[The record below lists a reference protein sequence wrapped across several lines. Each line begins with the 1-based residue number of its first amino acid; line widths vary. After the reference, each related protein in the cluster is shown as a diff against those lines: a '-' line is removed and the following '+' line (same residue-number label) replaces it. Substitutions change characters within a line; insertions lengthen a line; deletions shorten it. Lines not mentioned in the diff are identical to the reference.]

1 MALAVWE
8 IAAIFLYG
16 IFMLYIMAYSV
27 SQFFLLIH
35 FRKAN
40 KLKTSMSSPPSDWPR
55 VVVQLPVYNEKYV
68 VERLL
73 EAVALLDYPK
83 EKLHIQVLDDSTDET
98 SAIIDRK
105 ALLVMAKGF
114 QISVLRRQYREGYK
128 AGALAYGMQHCD
140 ADFVAI
146 FDADFVPKHDFLKRT
161 IPQFDAPEVGM
172 VQGRWAHL
180 NRSQSRLTRFQ
191 AFALDAHFTVEQSG
205 RYYGGHFMNFNGTA
219 GVWRRTCINDAGG
232 WQADTLTEDLD
243 LSYRAQLRGWK
254 FKFDIHTAVP
264 AELPLTASAVR
275 SQQYRWIKGAAECA
289 VKLLPKMLRSNV
301 PFSTKYH
308 AFFHLLN
315 SMVFVAVFFTSL
327 LSIPILHILISH
339 PELKVYFAWGAVFLS
354 ATVVLAGYYHESV
367 KAIGET
373 KPLRF
378 VPEFVMF
385 LAIVMAFSFHN
396 TVAALQG
403 YFGKKTAFVR
413 TPKYSL
419 NAHEALSDKLAYHRI
434 QKNFF
439 PFAEI
444 MLGAVFLMAAF
455 FGIYFR
461 EPGLVFYHLLLSV
474 GYFVWGGFSI
484 IQEWKLKRNF
494 ARAPQLSISVQES

>member
-8 IAAIFLYG
+8 IGIVLMYG
-16 IFMLYIMAYSV
+16 LFMLFILAYSV
-27 SQFFLLIH
+27 SQFFLLKN

-40 KLKTSMSSPPSDWPR
+40 RQKISPSSSPAEWPS
-55 VVVQLPVYNEKYV
+55 VVVQLPIYNEKYV

-73 EAVALLDYPK
+73 RSVASLDYPK
-83 EKLHIQVLDDSTDET
+83 NKLLVQVLDDSTDDS
-98 SAIIDRK
+98 SAIIDQV
-105 ALLVMAKGF
+105 ASQLVERG
-114 QISVLRRQYREGYK
+114 ISVEILRRPSREGFK
-128 AGALAYGMQHCD
+128 AGALAFGLQHCEV
-140 ADFVAI
+140 DFVAI
-146 FDADFVPKHDFLKRT
+146 FDADFVPESNFLKRV

-191 AFALDAHFTVEQSG
+191 AFALDAHFTVEQGGRFHSG
-205 RYYGGHFMNFNGTA
+205 YFMNFNGTA
-219 GVWRRTCINDAGG
+219 GVWRVACIADAGG

-254 FKFDIHTAVP
+254 FKFDMHTAVP
-264 AELPLTASAVR
+264 AELPITASAVR

-289 VKLLPKMLRSNV
+289 VKLLPKMLRARV
-301 PFSTKYH
+301 PFATKYH

-327 LSIPILHILISH
+327 LSIPILLILISH

-354 ATVVLAGYYHESV
+354 ATVVLVGYYHESV
-367 KAIGET
+367 KAIGAV
-373 KPLRF
+373 KAGRF
-378 VPEFVMF
+378 LPEFIMF
-385 LAIVMAFSFHN
+385 LATVMALSFHN

-413 TPKYSL
+413 TPKYNL
-419 NAHEALSDKLAYHRI
+419 KDQEAFSDKMAYHPL
-434 QKNFF
+434 QKSYF
-439 PFAEI
+439 PLAELA
-444 MLGAVFLMAAF
+444 LGIIYLSAAF
-455 FGIYFR
+455 VGIYSR

-474 GYFVWGGFSI
+474 GYFTWGGFSLT
-484 IQEWKLKRNF
+484 QELNLKRNF
-494 ARAPQLSISVQES
+494 DRAPQLSISVHEA

>member
-1 MALAVWE
+1 MALAAWE

-27 SQFFLLIH
+27 SQFFLLRH
-35 FRKAN
+35 FRKAK
-40 KLKTSMSSPPSDWPR
+40 KLSQTTPLPPKDWPS
-55 VVVQLPVYNEKYV
+55 VMVQLPIYNEKYV

-73 EAVALLDYPK
+73 ESVALLDYPK

-98 SAIIDRK
+98 RAIIDRT
-105 ALLVMAKGF
+105 ARLISAKGI
-114 QISVLRRQYREGYK
+114 QISVLRRTIREGFK
-128 AGALAYGMQHCD
+128 AGALAYGLQYCE
-140 ADFVAI
+140 AEFVAI
-146 FDADFVPKHDFLKRT
+146 FDADFVPNADFLKRT

-191 AFALDAHFTVEQSG
+191 AFALDAHFTVEQGG
-205 RYYGGHFMNFNGTA
+205 RFHGGHFMNFNGTA
-219 GVWRRTCINDAGG
+219 GVWRKACIADAGG
-232 WQADTLTEDLD
+232 WTADTLTEDLD

-254 FKFDIHTAVP
+254 FKFDRHTAVP
-264 AELPLTASAVR
+264 AELPVTASAVR

-289 VKLLPKMLRSNV
+289 VKLLPEMLGSNAAY
-301 PFSTKYH
+301 STKYH

-327 LSIPILHILISH
+327 LSIPILLILISH

-354 ATVVLAGYYHESV
+354 ATVVLVGYYHESV
-367 KAIGET
+367 KAVGEV

-378 VPEFVMF
+378 IPEFIMF
-385 LAIVMAFSFHN
+385 LAIVMALSFHN
-396 TVAALQG
+396 TIAALQG

-413 TPKYSL
+413 TPKYNL
-419 NAHEALSDKLAYHRI
+419 GAQDALSDKLAYHRL
-434 QKNFF
+434 QKNHF
-439 PFAEI
+439 PIAE
-444 MLGAVFLMAAF
+444 MLLGALFLMAALL
-455 FGIYFR
+455 GIYFR
-461 EPGLVFYHLLLSV
+461 EPGLVFYHLLLSA
-474 GYFVWGGFSI
+474 GYFVWGGFSF

-494 ARAPQLSISVQES
+494 ASAPQLSISIQES

>member
-1 MALAVWE
+1 MALAFWE
-8 IAAIFLYG
+8 IASILLYG
-16 IFMLYIMAYSV
+16 IFMLYILAYSV
-27 SQFFLLIH
+27 SQFFFLLH
-35 FRKAN
+35 FRRAKQQ
-40 KLKTSMSSPPSDWPR
+40 LKSIPAPPKEWPR

-98 SAIIDRK
+98 CAIIDRT
-105 ALLVMAKGF
+105 ARLIQEKG
-114 QISVLRRQYREGYK
+114 IDITVLRRPNREGYK

-146 FDADFVPKHDFLKRT
+146 FDADFVPKPNFLKRT

-191 AFALDAHFTVEQSG
+191 AFALDAHFSVEQGG
-205 RYYGGHFMNFNGTA
+205 RYHGGHFMNFNGTA
-219 GVWRRTCINDAGG
+219 GVWRKTCIVDAGG

-289 VKLLPKMLRSNV
+289 VKLLPEMLRAKAA
-301 PFSTKYH
+301 FSTKYH

-327 LSIPILHILISH
+327 LSIPILLILISH
-339 PELKVYFAWGAVFLS
+339 PELKVFFAWGAVFLL
-354 ATVVLAGYYHESV
+354 ATVVLVGYYHESV
-367 KAIGET
+367 KAIGEV

-385 LAIVMAFSFHN
+385 LAIVMALSFHN

-413 TPKYSL
+413 TPKYNL
-419 NAHEALSDKLAYHRI
+419 NVHEALSDKLAYHRL

-444 MLGAVFLMAAF
+444 MLGALFLMAAF
-455 FGIYFR
+455 LGIYFC
-461 EPGLVFYHLLLSV
+461 ELGLVFYHLLLSA
-474 GYFVWGGFSI
+474 GYFVWAGFSI

-494 ARAPQLSISVQES
+494 AHAPQLSISIQET

>member
-1 MALAVWE
+1 MALADWE
-8 IAAIFLYG
+8 IGIVLLYG
-16 IFMLYIMAYSV
+16 LFMLYILAYSV
-27 SQFFLLIH
+27 SQFFLLKN

-40 KLKTSMSSPPSDWPR
+40 RQTISPGPTPSEWPS
-55 VVVQLPVYNEKYV
+55 VVVQLPIYNEKYV

-98 SAIIDRK
+98 RAIIDRT
-105 ALLVMAKGF
+105 ARLISAKGI
-114 QISVLRRQYREGYK
+114 QISVLRRPNREGYK
-128 AGALAYGMQHCD
+128 AGALAYGLQYCE

-146 FDADFVPKHDFLKRT
+146 FDADFVPEPDFLKRV

-180 NRSQSRLTRFQ
+180 NRNQSRLTRFQ
-191 AFALDAHFTVEQSG
+191 AFALDAHFTVEQGG
-205 RYYGGHFMNFNGTA
+205 RYHGGFFINFNGTA
-219 GVWRRTCINDAGG
+219 GVWRAACIADAGG

-254 FKFDIHTAVP
+254 FKFDMHTAVP
-264 AELPLTASAVR
+264 AELPVTASAVR

-289 VKLLPKMLRSNV
+289 VKLLPKMLRARV
-301 PFSTKYH
+301 PFATKYH

-327 LSIPILHILISH
+327 LSIPILLILISH
-339 PELKVYFAWGAVFLS
+339 PELKVYFAWGAIFLS
-354 ATVVLAGYYHESV
+354 ATVVLVGYYHESV
-367 KAIGET
+367 KTVGEV

-378 VPEFVMF
+378 APEFIMF
-385 LAIVMAFSFHN
+385 LAIVMALSFHN
-396 TVAALQG
+396 TIAALQG

-413 TPKYSL
+413 TPKYNLS
-419 NAHEALSDKLAYHRI
+419 AQEALSDKLAYHHL

-439 PFAEI
+439 PFAE
-444 MLGAVFLMAAF
+444 MLLGALFMSAAIL
-455 FGIYFR
+455 GIYFR
-461 EPGLVFYHLLLSV
+461 EPGLIFYHLLLSA
-474 GYFVWGGFSI
+474 GYFVWGGFSF
-484 IQEWKLKRNF
+484 IQEWKLKRNS
-494 ARAPQLSISVQES
+494 ARAPQLSISIQES